1 MRRSG
6 PIVSLSVF
14 NGGKELV
21 SRALSAAGLSL
32 GYCSIT
38 GAITSWTTLIH
49 LAADEGGLETS
60 LCLSVDRFFNQFV
73 PAVVLSTALFHLGL
87 YRRLES
93 FSKELYESGH
103 FFSYWY

>member
-1 MRRSG
+1 M
-6 PIVSLSVF
+6 SLSVS

-21 SRALSAAGLSL
+21 SRVLSAAGLSL
-32 GYCSIT
+32 GYCSIS

-60 LCLSVDRFFNQFV
+60 LCLSVDRFFNEFV
-73 PAVVLSTALFHLGL
+73 PVVLSTALFYLGL

-103 FFSYWY
+103 FFSCWY